1 MDINDDNTNDYY
13 IEHPKEDIETGIFR
27 RKISH
32 LNVDSNE
39 RIKKNLKPINNYI
52 FFIYIF
58 TVVVLFTFVI
68 KNIFYEDNYNNF
80 QRLQYLK
87 YKLNNNSKYNISH
100 DLDLHLHLNNNK
112 NHEKSDLNEN
122 FYYINK
128 IE

>member
-1 MDINDDNTNDYY
+1 MDIRDDNDNSDYY
-13 IEHPKEDIETGIFR
+13 IPSHKEDIETGIFR
-27 RKISH
+27 RKVGY
-32 LNVDSNE
+32 LNDDNE
-39 RIKKNLKPINNYI
+39 RIKKDLKPVNNYI
-52 FFIYIF
+52 FLIYIF
-58 TVVVLFTFVI
+58 TVLTLFIFVI
-68 KNIFYEDNYNNF
+68 QNIYYEDRNTNF

-122 FYYINK
+122 FYYLNK